1 MAVTTGSVTGDG
13 CMMEG
18 VIFTGGQAGTQLSAS
33 TFSEYSLNGS
43 LLLNVFQ
50 SRKNIPPHLFVES
63 RKGKFFPLLEYVEGP
78 CKQTHTN
85 MTTPGS
91 LSQLTFLRSSEINK
105 QTKKNLHFLSLW
117 YLKYIFF

>member
-1 MAVTTGSVTGDG
+1 MGSFSRGRVAVTTGSATADG
-13 CMMEG
+13 CVMEG

-63 RKGKFFPLLEYVEGP
+63 RKGKFFPSWSMWKGP
-78 CKQTHTN
+78 ANKHT
-85 MTTPGS
+85 
-91 LSQLTFLRSSEINK
+91 QI
-105 QTKKNLHFLSLW
+105 
-117 YLKYIFF
+117 